1 MTLFLKEKDIFC
13 IIINFISGMKQT
25 PEYSLGN
32 VEPMKLMPVH
42 DVQKRHK
49 YDVEILAES
58 ILENS

>member
-25 PEYSLGN
+25 PKYSLGN
-32 VEPMKLMPVH
+32 VEPMKLKLVH
-42 DVQKRHK
+42 DVRKQHK